1 MRFSALRSAAL
12 AACAVLVILHI
23 CANLALFDTLH
34 SLFLDLLYCHIVTKG
49 FCMVKRVNVTLSDDH
64 YETLKA
70 YSAVVGRSP
79 TRLVGDMLIDFMPS
93 FSAMVAAARLVDA
106 NKSDAV
112 NQLNSLFLDTLHD
125 AVTAVKDINK
135 V

>member
-1 MRFSALRSAAL
+1 
-12 AACAVLVILHI
+12 
-23 CANLALFDTLH
+23 
-34 SLFLDLLYCHIVTKG
+34 
-49 FCMVKRVNVTLSDDH
+49 
-64 YETLKA
+64 
-70 YSAVVGRSP
+70 
-79 TRLVGDMLIDFMPS
+79 
-93 FSAMVAAARLVDA
+93 MVAAARLVDA